1 MYLVDGLY
9 AAEDSPF
16 LFYLNA
22 QRVMCISDALYMR
35 RFRENSLVTS
45 EMTLLK
51 FESMM
56 IQFVYEINLW
66 NQREFDGAADCAF
79 EKYFSSYWKK
89 ILESYNSIVDRDAD
103 LKLLPKYKFA
113 KFLFDYCIRKAN
125 IYWQQQ
131 TKEMIDEI
139 RKYGS
144 IIIYGAKNI
153 GQESAGVLEKNGIF
167 HYVFAMSNNEN
178 EKELG
183 NKKIYNIDELTY
195 MKEDSIVILA
205 ISKRHMGAVRE
216 KLEILGFKNIL
227 AVE

>member
-66 NQREFDGAADCAF
+66 NQREFDGAAH
-79 EKYFSSYWKK
+79 
-89 ILESYNSIVDRDAD
+89 L
-103 LKLLPKYKFA
+103 
-113 KFLFDYCIRKAN
+113 
-125 IYWQQQ
+125 
-131 TKEMIDEI
+131 
-139 RKYGS
+139 
-144 IIIYGAKNI
+144 KNI
-153 GQESAGVLEKNGIF
+153 SPHTGKRYWNHIIVLWTGMQI
-167 HYVFAMSNNEN
+167 
-178 EKELG
+178 
-183 NKKIYNIDELTY
+183 
-195 MKEDSIVILA
+195 
-205 ISKRHMGAVRE
+205 
-216 KLEILGFKNIL
+216 
-227 AVE
+227 